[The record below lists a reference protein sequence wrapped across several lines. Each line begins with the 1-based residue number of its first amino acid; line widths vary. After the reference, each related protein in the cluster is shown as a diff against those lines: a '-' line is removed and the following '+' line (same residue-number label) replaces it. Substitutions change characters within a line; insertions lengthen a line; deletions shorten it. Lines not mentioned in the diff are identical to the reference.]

1 MVMDL
6 TGEIKRPRA
15 WRKLTL
21 AVGGVDAEEAAGVLA
36 YELGVT
42 VEVLSGG
49 EVAVWLAESDPRAI
63 EGAAGIIPSLFPGA
77 TARVARSETVEDADW
92 LARWKQSI
100 VPLPIGRRLVIVPPW
115 LPVPASEGRIPLI
128 IEPGMAFGTGHHATT
143 ALCLEMME
151 SLRPQTML
159 DVGCGAGPL
168 AIAAVKLGA
177 ARAVAFDNDPIAI
190 QVARENMAL
199 NAIAERVTIILAEP
213 DAISGVYDLV
223 AANLFLGLIERYA
236 PLLAGWLAPGGA
248 LIVSGLKDD
257 QWRAALAALE
267 QNGLALRERSE
278 RNGWS
283 AMRLGAR

>member
-1 MVMDL
+1 M

-21 AVGGVDAEEAAGVLA
+21 AASGVDAEEAAGALA

-42 VEVLSGG
+42 VEVLNGG
-49 EVAVWLAESDPRAI
+49 EVAVWLAEDDPRAI

-92 LARWKQSI
+92 LARWKKSI
-100 VPLPIGRRLVIVPPW
+100 VPLPIGQRLVIVPPW
-115 LPVPASEGRIPLI
+115 LPAPEDEHRIPLI

-151 SLRPQTML
+151 SLRPKTML
-159 DVGCGAGPL
+159 DAGCGAGPL

-177 ARAVAFDNDPIAI
+177 ARAVAFDNDPIAV
-190 QVARENMAL
+190 QVARENVTL
-199 NAIAERVTIILAEP
+199 NAVEERVTVINAEP

-236 PLLAGWLAPGGA
+236 PLLMGWLAPGGA
-248 LIVSGLKDD
+248 LIVSGLKDG

-267 QNGLALRERSE
+267 QNGLSLRERRE
-278 RNGWS
+278 RDGWS
-283 AMRLGAR
+283 AMRLGVR